1 MANVMYVGDAWQR
14 HRDQVLRGGT
24 DRGRGLIIVATDDLT
39 ETIEAIAET
48 EWFTLDITT
57 LEAQGRLL
65 DLVRQRLPLSAVH
78 YALPFEPAL
87 GAEAQE
93 RFLKQGVMAPRSL
106 LNAVL
111 ALTGVEPC
119 SIKLYESG
127 GSSADSAAINAY
139 WQAWIRASDPSV
151 SCRVQWIPRASG

>member
-1 MANVMYVGDAWQR
+1 MANVIYVGDAWHQ
-14 HRDQVLRGGT
+14 HCDQVLRGEA
-24 DRGRGLIIVATDDLT
+24 DREHGLIIVATEEPN
-39 ETIEAIAET
+39 ETTKAIADI
-48 EWFTLDITT
+48 EWLTVDVST

-78 YALPFEPAL
+78 YALPSEPAP

-106 LNAVL
+106 LTAVL
-111 ALTGVEPC
+111 ALTCAEPC

-139 WQAWIRASDPSV
+139 WQAWIRASDASV
-151 SCRVQWIPRASG
+151 SCRVEWIPSASG